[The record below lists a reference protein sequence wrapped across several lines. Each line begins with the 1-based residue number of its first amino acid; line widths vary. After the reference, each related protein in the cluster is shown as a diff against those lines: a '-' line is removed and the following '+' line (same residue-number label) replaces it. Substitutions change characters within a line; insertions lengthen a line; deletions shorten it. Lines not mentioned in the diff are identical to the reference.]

1 MAVTPYQMPNL
12 AAFNRPIADPNSQQ
26 KLQAYQN
33 YVSGLLT
40 DPMARAEFGTG
51 LLQGTTTDLASLP
64 VDVYSGAVNLA
75 QAVTPQ
81 NAPQNRFFMTNP
93 FYMLSQSGDLA
104 EQASSVAGSEALGEA
119 VYGKPQE
126 GYAKYRDPARIVGG
140 LTGGGEL
147 LLGKA
152 SAKVAPYIGD
162 AVNYLTDAMP
172 RPQVATPEG
181 LLMDAPQQT
190 PTQPQTLLME
200 GDNVPSATQ
209 SVDNVPIAEP
219 AQVVPPT
226 DENPVGIIAFHG
238 SGADFDE
245 FRLEKIGTGE
255 GKQAYGYGLYF
266 TDSEDIAKFYRD
278 SVQYNQRMRGD
289 ALNINYQGEPFEY
302 LGDTAAAEVAPPS
315 YHAITSIA
323 DEMAKYLPANPKMA
337 KPEKAKERLLARID
351 AEIEKYSKA
360 GQSDADL
367 GVVELKGGGTLEE
380 LLVTDLQQQKQAL
393 LDINSDDITPA
404 TGKMYKVGLEPK
416 PEELLDYD
424 KPIGNQSE
432 DIKAK
437 ISKLVENEITAD
449 DLENFGMP
457 RGDLKASL
465 LSENRSVVSFL
476 NDFAAIRGKDNAGEE
491 LLNKYGIKGIK
502 FFSNSSRNTSGGELI
517 DIVQDADGYRA
528 KVAVDNRQGGLG
540 GSGRIVTT
548 SQPYKTEQ
556 EALDWANRSIDNKE
570 RNYVIFDDKLV
581 KIMEKYGIPAGV
593 SVTAVK
599 GAMQDTDEGLLSK
612 DQPQPQGLL

>member
-1 MAVTPYQMPNL
+1 MAVTPYQMPSL
-12 AAFNRPIADPNSQQ
+12 AAYNRPIADPNSQQ
-26 KLQAYQN
+26 KLRAYQD
-33 YVSGLLT
+33 YVTGLLA
-40 DPMARAEFGTG
+40 DPMARVEFGTG
-51 LLQGTTTDLASLP
+51 LLQGTTTDLAGAP
-64 VDVYSGAVNLA
+64 ADIYSGAVDLA

-93 FYMLSQSGDLA
+93 FYMLSQSGNLA

-190 PTQPQTLLME
+190 QTQPQTLLME
-200 GDNVPSATQ
+200 GDTVPSATQ
-209 SVDNVPIAEP
+209 TVDNVPVAEP

-245 FRLEKIGTGE
+245 FKLEKIGTGE
-255 GKQAYGYGLYF
+255 GAQAYGYGLYF
-266 TDSEDIAKFYRD
+266 TDSEDIAQFYRNTVSKKGGRNITYDGKEVPRLKDMPETEQENIVNQILSDLADENQFFDQPIDVAYNRKKQRIAD
-278 SVQYNQRMRGD
+278 STKEYEAKIDTGD
-289 ALNINYQGEPFEY
+289 ADDL
-302 LGDTAAAEVAPPS
+302 D
-315 YHAITSIA
+315 
-323 DEMAKYLPANPKMA
+323 
-337 KPEKAKERLLARID
+337 LAMLSSLRRSQEALDQID
-351 AEIEKYSKA
+351 VNKF
-360 GQSDADL
+360 GR
-367 GVVELKGGGTLEE
+367 
-380 LLVTDLQQQKQAL
+380 
-393 LDINSDDITPA
+393 
-404 TGKMYKVGLEPK
+404 TGKIYKVGLEPK
-416 PEELLDYD
+416 VEDLLDYD
-424 KPIGNQSE
+424 LPIGEQTPE
-432 DIKAK
+432 IKAK
-437 ISKLVENEITAD
+437 LKELIDNELTED
-449 DLENFGMP
+449 DAMNLGYEGLEINEAKSNM
-457 RGDLKASL
+457 LN
-465 LSENRSVVSFL
+465 ENRSVVSFL
-476 NDFAAIRGKDNAGEE
+476 NDWSVFRGYDSAAEE
-491 LLNKYGIKGIK
+491 LLNKYDIKGIK
-502 FFSNSSRNTSGGELI
+502 YLSNSSRNTSGGELI
-517 DIVQDADGYRA
+517 DIIQDADGYRA

-548 SQPYKTEQ
+548 SAPYKTEQ
-556 EALDWANRSIDNKE
+556 EALDWANKSIDNKE
-570 RNYVIFDDKLV
+570 RNYVIFDDKLI

>member
-12 AAFNRPIADPNSQQ
+12 AEYNRPIADPNSQQ
-26 KLQAYQN
+26 KLRAYQD
-33 YVSGLLT
+33 YVTGLLT
-40 DPMARAEFGTG
+40 DPTARTEFGTG
-51 LLQGTTTDLASLP
+51 LLQGTTTDLAGAP
-64 VDVYSGAVNLA
+64 ADIYSGAVDLA

-104 EQASSVAGSEALGEA
+104 EQVSSVAGSEALGEA

-190 PTQPQTLLME
+190 QTQPQTLLME
-200 GDNVPSATQ
+200 GDTVPSATQ
-209 SVDNVPIAEP
+209 TVDNVPFAEP

-245 FRLEKIGTGE
+245 FKLEKIGTGE
-255 GKQAYGYGLYF
+255 GAQAYGYGLYF
-266 TDSEDIAKFYRD
+266 TDSEDIARFYRNSVGAIDRYAEPELDTMAGSWTQEIGFDETGGQRTLSSADPDYNYYIEQLDNFAVDKTTDLTNKSTTWKFSDNSELTTETDIVPTFNGKPLD
-278 SVQYNQRMRGD
+278 SIYTQDVEDRFGID
-289 ALNINYQGEPFEY
+289 IKNI
-302 LGDTAAAEVAPPS
+302 A
-315 YHAITSIA
+315 
-323 DEMAKYLPANPKMA
+323 
-337 KPEKAKERLLARID
+337 EKARNSGIRD
-351 AEIEKYSKA
+351 
-360 GQSDADL
+360 D
-367 GVVELKGGGTLEE
+367 VGTLE
-380 LLVTDLQQQKQAL
+380 
-393 LDINSDDITPA
+393 DDISMIMANLSQGLSSKQDMKAAVESLSMPNDGSRYQTLYKNFIEPNIDFNEVDYVTLA
-404 TGKMYKVGLEPK
+404 GNPKGKIYKVGLDPK
-416 PEELLDYD
+416 PEDLLDYD
-424 KPIGNQSE
+424 KSL
-432 DIKAK
+432 KAQPK
-437 ISKLVENEITAD
+437 FYDALKPFYEEYGVAETAD
-449 DLENFGMP
+449 IGTLFESIRSQ
-457 RGDLKASL
+457 RGISPEG
-465 LSENRSVVSFL
+465 LSEKLS
-476 NDFAAIRGKDNAGEE
+476 DAGIAG
-491 LLNKYGIKGIK
+491 LK
-502 FFSNSSRNTSGGELI
+502 
-517 DIVQDADGYRA
+517 YRA
-528 KVAVDNRQGGLG
+528 AGSRGANVDDAAA
-540 GSGRIVTT
+540 
-548 SQPYKTEQ
+548 K
-556 EALDWANRSIDNKE
+556 
-570 RNYVIFDDKLV
+570 RNYVIFDEKLI

>member
-51 LLQGTTTDLASLP
+51 LLQGTTTDLAGAP
-64 VDVYSGAVNLA
+64 ADIYSGAVNLA

-104 EQASSVAGSEALGEA
+104 EQVSNVAGSEALGEA

-172 RPQVATPEG
+172 KPQVATPEG

-209 SVDNVPIAEP
+209 TVDNAPIAEP

-255 GKQAYGYGLYF
+255 GAQAYGYGLYF

-278 SVQYNQRMRGD
+278 SVGGTNVLKRAENIKIATPDGGQETAANFSGFRNKFANYYGD
-289 ALNINYQGEPFEY
+289 NAALFADRY
-302 LGDTAAAEVAPPS
+302 LGQFTIEPDASEDVLIQR
-315 YHAITSIA
+315 AIDLMNAINESDKIP
-323 DEMAKYLPANPKMA
+323 DNPK
-337 KPEKAKERLLARID
+337 
-351 AEIEKYSKA
+351 EIISKI
-360 GQSDADL
+360 
-367 GVVELKGGGTLEE
+367 TLP
-380 LLVTDLQQQKQAL
+380 DR
-393 LDINSDDITPA
+393 
-404 TGKMYKVGLEPK
+404 GKIYKVGLAPK

-437 ISKLVENEITAD
+437 ISKLVENEITPD

-457 RGDLKASL
+457 KGDLKASL
-465 LSENRSVVSFL
+465 LSENRSVISFL

-491 LLNKYGIKGIK
+491 LLNKYDIKGIK

-517 DIVQDADGYRA
+517 DIIQDADGYRA

-570 RNYVIFDDKLV
+570 RNYVIFDDKLI

>member
-12 AAFNRPIADPNSQQ
+12 AAYNRPIADPNSQQ
-26 KLQAYQN
+26 KLRAYQD
-33 YVSGLLT
+33 YVTGLLT

-51 LLQGTTTDLASLP
+51 LLQGTTTDLAGAP
-64 VDVYSGAVNLA
+64 ADIYSGAVGLA

-172 RPQVATPEG
+172 RPQVATPDG

-190 PTQPQTLLME
+190 QAQPQTLLME
-200 GDNVPSATQ
+200 GDSMPSATQ
-209 SVDNVPIAEP
+209 TVDNVPIAEP

-245 FRLEKIGTGE
+245 FKLEKIGTGE
-255 GKQAYGYGLYF
+255 GAQAYGYGLYF

-278 SVQYNQRMRGD
+278 SVGGANVLKRAEDIKIATPDGGQETAANFSGFRNKFAKYYGD
-289 ALNINYQGEPFEY
+289 NAALFADRY
-302 LGDTAAAEVAPPS
+302 LGQFTIDPDASEDVLIQRAIDTMNAVKESDKIP
-315 YHAITSIA
+315 
-323 DEMAKYLPANPKMA
+323 DNPK
-337 KPEKAKERLLARID
+337 
-351 AEIEKYSKA
+351 EIISKI
-360 GQSDADL
+360 
-367 GVVELKGGGTLEE
+367 TLP
-380 LLVTDLQQQKQAL
+380 DR
-393 LDINSDDITPA
+393 
-404 TGKMYKVGLEPK
+404 GKIYKVGLEPK
-416 PEELLDYD
+416 VEDLLDYD
-424 KPIGNQSE
+424 LPLGEQTPE
-432 DIKAK
+432 IKAK
-437 ISKLVENEITAD
+437 LKELIDNELTED
-449 DLENFGMP
+449 DAMNLGYEGLEINEA
-457 RGDLKASL
+457 KANML
-465 LSENRSVVSFL
+465 NENRSVVSFL
-476 NDFAAIRGKDNAGEE
+476 NDWSVFRGYDSAAEE
-491 LLNKYGIKGIK
+491 LLNKYDIKGIK
-502 FFSNSSRNTSGGELI
+502 
-517 DIVQDADGYRA
+517 YRA
-528 KVAVDNRQGGLG
+528 S
-540 GSGRIVTT
+540 GSRGA
-548 SQPYKTEQ
+548 K
-556 EALDWANRSIDNKE
+556 IDDAAAK
-570 RNYVIFDDKLV
+570 RNYVIFDDKLI

-599 GAMQDTDEGLLSK
+599 GAMQDTDDGLLAK
-612 DQPQPQGLL
+612 DQPQQPQGLL